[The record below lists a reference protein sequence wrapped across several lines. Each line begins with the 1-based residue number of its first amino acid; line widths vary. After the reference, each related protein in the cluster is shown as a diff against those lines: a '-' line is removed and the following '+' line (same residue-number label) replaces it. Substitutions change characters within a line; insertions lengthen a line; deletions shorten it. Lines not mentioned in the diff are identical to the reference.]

1 MSSQDKHDK
10 REKNARLAL
19 NVLNKVVEQYKA
31 EHKAADR
38 PPNDVLREQ
47 VHWATQYATGQ
58 QDPQPQPEK
67 QRLNILA
74 TLYGEAPPA
83 ESYLPLQELKLD
95 SSALFPT
102 AESADKAQKHAD
114 LLQKLVENLP
124 ELKEEADAVTQL
136 RQALATLQQYGYA
149 LPSLYNPEVSLY
161 DQARVVAALAVGY
174 EAAENKPN
182 NPVAILLKGD
192 ISGVQHFIYTI
203 TARGAAS
210 GLRGRSFYLQLLTEA
225 IAHFVLSELGLPP
238 SNMLY
243 IGGGHFY
250 LLLPADV
257 EPNSLQEIQKEVSQ
271 KLLTYHGGELYVAL
285 GHIPFTAEM
294 FCNSEEFGKGW
305 RKLTEEVNRAKNTPF
320 RELGQEMYGRVF
332 ALPDDDSL
340 TQNRGGGREGDCK
353 VCHYDGQDVKVD
365 ALDETEPETEK
376 RRICPLCES
385 LEQFGQALR
394 RSAYLLI
401 TEQRY
406 LPEEI
411 APGQKAPRTFYSVLR
426 SFGLSAVALEVDES
440 IEREAH
446 DQIKTLIYK
455 ERLELEQLGI
465 TRHMVWQ
472 LEANPKNPLT
482 YEFPK
487 AKVLLNRY
495 AVQVIPE
502 LTQAEIDMFRKSQ
515 AEDGQFKKGQE
526 KDNLRPG
533 QVKPFDIL
541 TLQAEGIKRF
551 GVLRMDVDNL
561 GQVFSKGLAGQN
573 SLVKTAA
580 LSLSITLYFEGWV
593 GQLARQA
600 NFYPA
605 VTEEPTQ
612 LSNLEEIKSWPQN
625 LLKRD
630 VVYSVYSGGD
640 DLFVVAAWDVLPLL
654 AYQVNHDFKRYAS
667 GNPHLHASAGIS
679 LQTAKFPIYQ
689 AAEAA
694 AEALEAAKG
703 LNGKNGFTFLGRT
716 RPWKDFPEI
725 WKEVVRLSE
734 VMKSDHAP
742 TRLLQMLRQFE
753 IKYSQQVKVW
763 RREQIQ
769 NARNDA
775 QPVFWGP
782 WHWRTAYLLARLEE
796 RVSRNDKDLAEKIAK
811 IRADLHL
818 DKFSHIEKLGLAGRW
833 VELAL
838 RNHSS
843 KKE

>member
-38 PPNDVLREQ
+38 PPNDELREQ

-74 TLYGEAPPA
+74 ALYGEAPPA

-174 EAAENKPN
+174 EAAHDEQK
-182 NPVAILLKGD
+182 NPKQNVAILLKGD

-332 ALPDDDSL
+332 ALPKDEAI
-340 TQNRGGGREGDCK
+340 TQNRGGGQNNDCE
-353 VCHYDGQDVKVD
+353 VCHYDGQDVKED
-365 ALDETEPETEK
+365 KLDENNPK
-376 RRICPLCES
+376 RRFCPLCES
-385 LEQFGQALR
+385 LEQFGKGLRQAD
-394 RSAYLLI
+394 YLLL
-401 TEQRY
+401 TEH
-406 LPEEI
+406 
-411 APGQKAPRTFYSVLR
+411 APQTRAERTFQSILR
-426 SFGLSAVALEVDES
+426 SFGLSAVES
-440 IEREAH
+440 TAENIAENIEE
-446 DQIKTLIYK
+446 QTK
-455 ERLELEQLGI
+455 ELNAY
-465 TRHMVWQ
+465 RHIIWQ
-472 LEANPKNPLT
+472 LKPTNNPLT
-482 YEFPK
+482 NQFNTST
-487 AKVLLNRY
+487 AIINRY
-495 AVQVIPE
+495 TVQVIPE

-526 KDNLRPG
+526 KDNLQPG

-605 VTEEPTQ
+605 VTKEPTQ
-612 LSNLEEIKSWPQN
+612 LSNLEEIESWPTG
-625 LLKRD
+625 KVERDKVERD

-769 NARNDA
+769 TGRNDT